1 MDQSSLLHRHLNQN
15 FYLRQLPKID
25 KPTNSDQ
32 GTNFRVSA
40 FKISPHPCTKSKKTF
55 QQKNLANNKE
65 RIVFKN
71 PPVPKPI
78 QKSQALQLS
87 ASQDS
92 LDSQRAY
99 WKKLEENEFRQSL
112 KSRSS
117 MFKRDSSNFII
128 KTLYLPHSVKNLL
141 SRTHTSQC
149 SKYKK
154 FLNSIENDPYQS
166 NNYFLNPKCTT
177 FYELLD
183 IRYENP
189 TFFPYFN
196 KNNRELCKDT
206 MVVPIKFPN
215 NLNTYEDNV
224 HPIKKLQN
232 FSENPKKV
240 ISSLSN
246 LIFSPQKVTSPYNF
260 LILNFES
267 ISKPDS
273 ISLRPGVLEVLQL
286 VSQDFHIIVVT
297 SHFESRFEEI
307 IEDLALDEIK
317 ISAVYKVVNT
327 NNKNCKIVDYS
338 EIFEDFQ
345 IENPASSCI
354 IVTQHCVCEE
364 SEDWEKIASRF
375 GASFKLNCEKV
386 ATCTLNYKS
395 IPIHLLIPSFNSNQG
410 AELLINVFNYLHLYL
425 SQHFYMRN
433 KMNFETIL
441 NSTQFNLI
449 ESNIPG
455 FLIQKLLKSSSSQ
468 PSLLNTKLKNLFL
481 L

>member
-15 FYLRQLPKID
+15 FYLKQLPKID
-25 KPTNSDQ
+25 KPASSDKS
-32 GTNFRVSA
+32 TNFRVSA

-55 QQKNLANNKE
+55 QQKSLANTKE

-78 QKSQALQLS
+78 QKSSALQLS
-87 ASQDS
+87 ASQDC

-99 WKKLEENEFRQSL
+99 WKKLEESEFRQSL

-117 MFKRDSSNFII
+117 MFKRDASSFVI

-154 FLNSIENDPYQS
+154 FLNSIENDPYLS
-166 NNYFLNPKCTT
+166 GNYFLNPKCTS

-206 MVVPIKFPN
+206 MVVPIKFPSN
-215 NLNTYEDNV
+215 MNTYEDNV
-224 HPIKKLQN
+224 QL
-232 FSENPKKV
+232 PKKRPNFNE
-240 ISSLSN
+240 ISKKTIKSLVN
-246 LIFSPQKVTSPYNF
+246 LLFSPQKVASPYNF
-260 LILNFES
+260 IIINFES
-267 ISKPDS
+267 ICKPDS
-273 ISLRPGVLEVLQL
+273 ISLRQGVLQVLQPI
-286 VSQDFHIIVVT
+286 SQDFHIIIVT
-297 SHFESRFEEI
+297 SHFDSRFEEI
-307 IEDLALDEIK
+307 VEDLALDEINV
-317 ISAVYKVVNT
+317 SAVYKVLDPGHRNW
-327 NNKNCKIVDYS
+327 KIVDYS
-338 EIFEDFQ
+338 EVFEDFR
-345 IENPASSCI
+345 IENPISSCI
-354 IVTQHCVCEE
+354 IVTNHNVCEE
-364 SEDWEKIASRF
+364 SEDWERIGNRF

-386 ATCTLNYKS
+386 GTCSLNYKS
-395 IPIHLLIPSFNSNQG
+395 IPIHLLIPSFNSTQG
-410 AELLINVFNYLHLYL
+410 VDLLMDVFNYLHLYL
-425 SQHFYMRN
+425 AQHFYMRN
-433 KMNFETIL
+433 KLSFETL
-441 NSTQFNLI
+441 LKSTQFNLI

-455 FLIQKLLKSSSSQ
+455 FLIQKLLNSSSSQ